1 MVSMLLSNSVPE
13 KHTIPAIMFLKVT
26 ALGEKTD
33 GLVVI
38 KGRRLT
44 REKSFGSVVY
54 KLIFVP
60 LCMCFLW

>member
-44 REKSFGSVVY
+44 REKSFLWQCSV
-54 KLIFVP
+54 
-60 LCMCFLW
+60 